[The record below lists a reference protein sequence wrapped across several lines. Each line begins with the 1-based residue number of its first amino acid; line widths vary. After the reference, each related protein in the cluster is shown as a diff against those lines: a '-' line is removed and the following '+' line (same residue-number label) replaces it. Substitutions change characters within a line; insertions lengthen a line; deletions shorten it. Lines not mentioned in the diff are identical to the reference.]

1 MIFGRNRNEKAR
13 YFGISAGN
21 PYGCGRTGRLRT
33 GSRFGK
39 KEPVTLKV
47 WESDGVEKQFIEE
60 MAKSYMDE
68 NPHVTII
75 VEPVA
80 HTDAAQ
86 RLQLDGPAG
95 VGPMCLRHP
104 MTNWEK

>member
-21 PYGCGRTGRLRT
+21 PYGCGTGRLRT
-33 GSRFGK
+33 GKRFEEK
-39 KEPVTLKV
+39 DLVTLKV

-68 NPHVTII
+68 NPRNH
-75 VEPVA
+75 
-80 HTDAAQ
+80 H
-86 RLQLDGPAG
+86 
-95 VGPMCLRHP
+95 C
-104 MTNWEK
+104 